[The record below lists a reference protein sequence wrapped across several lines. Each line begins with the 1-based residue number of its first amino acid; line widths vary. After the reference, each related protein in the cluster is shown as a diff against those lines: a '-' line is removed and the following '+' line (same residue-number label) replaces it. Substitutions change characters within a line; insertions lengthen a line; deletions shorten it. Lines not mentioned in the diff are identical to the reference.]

1 MCYSGGVAALG
12 LVQREGPARYKFREA
27 VCESVQKCLT
37 SRSVNL
43 KPMKAFEIFRLGIL
57 AGIAIG
63 IAGFGYLAL
72 GGIAGAVLF
81 SFGLATV
88 INYQLKLYTGAM
100 GFVKT
105 KEDLCNLLPT
115 ILGNI
120 VGCLIIA
127 VLAKF
132 SPMHLPA
139 KALAILQ
146 ARLAPSM
153 VGGMPVCGIL
163 RSGILAIGC
172 GFIMTTAV
180 NFARQGKWIPLL
192 FGVPMFIVCG
202 FPHCIADTFY
212 YLTAPWGFYCQHGWS
227 VLALFL
233 CLVIGNTIGGNL
245 YRLITWTK

>member
-1 MCYSGGVAALG
+1 
-12 LVQREGPARYKFREA
+12 
-27 VCESVQKCLT
+27 
-37 SRSVNL
+37 
-43 KPMKAFEIFRLGIL
+43 MKQVFSIFRLGIL

-72 GGIAGAVLF
+72 KGSPLGDIAGAVVF

-88 INYQLKLYTGAM
+88 VNYQLKLYTGAM

-105 KEDLCNLLPT
+105 GKEIAQLLPT

-120 VGCLIIA
+120 VGCLLIA
-127 VLAKF
+127 LLAKI
-132 SPMHLPA
+132 SPMGLEA
-139 KALAILQ
+139 KAQAILEG
-146 ARLAPSM
+146 RLNDSLING
-153 VGGMPVCGIL
+153 VLLSGTL
-163 RSGILAIGC
+163 RSGLLAIGC

-212 YLTAPWGFYCQHGWS
+212 YLSVPWDFLGAHLGA
-227 VLALFL
+227 VLLLFC
-233 CLVIGNTIGGNL
+233 CLVLGNTIGGNL
-245 YRLITWTK
+245 YRLFTWTK

>member
-1 MCYSGGVAALG
+1 
-12 LVQREGPARYKFREA
+12 
-27 VCESVQKCLT
+27 
-37 SRSVNL
+37 
-43 KPMKAFEIFRLGIL
+43 MKKSLEIFRLGIL

-88 INYQLKLYTGAM
+88 VNYQFKLYTGAM

-105 KEDLCNLLPT
+105 REDICNLLPT

-120 VGCLIIA
+120 AGCLLVA
-127 VLAKF
+127 LLAKI
-132 SPMHLPA
+132 SPLGLEA
-139 KALAILQ
+139 KAQAILQ
-146 ARLAPSM
+146 GRLAETL
-153 VGGMPVCGIL
+153 VGDVRFCGIL
-163 RSGILAIGC
+163 RSGLLAIGC

-212 YLTAPWGFYCQHGWS
+212 YLTAPWGFLFENAWS

-233 CLVIGNTIGGNL
+233 CLVLGNTVGGNL
-245 YRLITWTK
+245 YRLLTWTK